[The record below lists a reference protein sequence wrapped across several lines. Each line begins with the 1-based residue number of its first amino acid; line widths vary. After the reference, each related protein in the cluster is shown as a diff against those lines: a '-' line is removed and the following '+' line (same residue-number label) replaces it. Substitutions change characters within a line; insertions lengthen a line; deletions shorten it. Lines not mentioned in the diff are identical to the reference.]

1 MFWLTH
7 DDDFESGGGRG
18 AGAAAFDLERDD
30 RRRWGDAPAFALE
43 SDDEDD
49 IVGGRPDARDGDIE
63 TVLSDGDCHP
73 SPEVRRRRL
82 VRGSDAKPRAA
93 AAGTGAAGR
102 PLLLSDDDDDDLF
115 DDGRGR
121 WRRRRR
127 PRPRRRRARRR

>member
-1 MFWLTH
+1 MTSRQGAKPGALRTFGLAPPPPSACLLVAA
-7 DDDFESGGGRG
+7 DAPSDDFESGGGRG
-18 AGAAAFDLERDD
+18 AGAAAVDLERDD

-82 VRGSDAKPRAA
+82 VRLRHEVVA
-93 AAGTGAAGR
+93 TG
-102 PLLLSDDDDDDLF
+102 
-115 DDGRGR
+115 
-121 WRRRRR
+121 
-127 PRPRRRRARRR
+127 